1 MSNILHLFRY
11 SLLGLV
17 LVLTLSLFPLIT
29 FSQIVTQATIA
40 EILDGDQVFIQNQK
54 VGVNSIA
61 EQGQQIRT
69 EQARAGL
76 KFINNAVIRLGN
88 NSSFIVGSRCIKLQ
102 QGQLLISGSQRG
114 CIGSIV
120 AVTRG
125 TIYVLELDEE
135 TGEGK
140 IQVLEGA
147 VEVSDT
153 EEPDTETQIIEA
165 GYQIKVLPS
174 GLLGI
179 IEQLTASDLTRLLQG
194 QLFQGFRIPIPNLH
208 NIIKPPSV
216 PRSPRL
222 PRFPFPSR

>member
-1 MSNILHLFRY
+1 MFKKHFPFRY
-11 SLLGLV
+11 SLLGLI
-17 LVLTLSLFPLIT
+17 LVLILSLLPLTT
-29 FSQIVTQATIA
+29 FSQPITQATIA
-40 EILDGDQVFIQNQK
+40 EILDSDQVFIQNQK
-54 VGVNSIA
+54 VSLNSIA

-76 KFINNAVIRLGN
+76 KFINNAVIRIGN
-88 NSSFIVGSRCIKLQ
+88 NSSFIVGSHCIQLER
-102 QGQLLISGSQRG
+102 GQLLISGNQRG

-125 TIYVLELDEE
+125 TIYVLEIDEE
-135 TGEGK
+135 TGEGT

-147 VEVSDT
+147 VEVSDP
-153 EEPDTETQIIEA
+153 EDPEIEPKTIEA
-165 GYQIKVLPS
+165 GYKIQVLPS

-179 IEQLTASDLTRLLQG
+179 IEQLTTGDLTRLLQG
-194 QLFQGFRIPIPNLH
+194 QLFQGFRIPIPNLN

-222 PRFPFPSR
+222 PRFPFPFR